1 MLQPGLRLLVL
12 RQLSFQLAAVP
23 ANLSCLLLGAFPT
36 PGLFGQ
42 RFRQPPDLLLHLG
55 FRRLQLLCA
64 CFQLDLFVER
74 TLLLRM

>member
-42 RFRQPPDLLLHLG
+42 RLCQQIDLLLHFDLG
-55 FRRLQLLCA
+55 RLQLLGSR
-64 CFQLDLFVER
+64 FKLGLFSAG
-74 TLLLRM
+74 TLLLCL